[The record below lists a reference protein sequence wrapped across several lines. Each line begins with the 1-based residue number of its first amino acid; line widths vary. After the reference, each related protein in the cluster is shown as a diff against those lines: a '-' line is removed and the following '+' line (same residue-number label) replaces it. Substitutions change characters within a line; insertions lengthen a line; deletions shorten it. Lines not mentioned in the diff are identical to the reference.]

1 MTNKGGHRLDNKI
14 TIEIYKNGELIEDVF
29 ECSPVTV
36 LDLHKRLSIIE
47 SRGLDRFSHNLE
59 VALYLFPRSI
69 GENRFR
75 AEGMDD
81 KAKFK
86 DMLEEYFVE
95 DPYALEVLVDKVMG
109 FCMPSLIARAEKTK
123 EKLN

>member
-1 MTNKGGHRLDNKI
+1 MDNKI
-14 TIEIYKNGELIEDVF
+14 IIDMYKNGELIEKTF
-29 ECSPVTV
+29 ECQPVTV
-36 LDLHKRLSIIE
+36 MELHKKLSIIE

-69 GENRFR
+69 GENSFR
-75 AEGMDD
+75 IEGMDE

-95 DPYALEVLVDKVMG
+95 DPYALETLVDKVVG
-109 FCMPSLIARAEKTK
+109 FCMPSLRARAEKLK
-123 EKLN
+123 KKL